1 MVLREL
7 GVLTA
12 LSGRKGKVYQSLLKG
27 GGRHSKQGEALEL
40 MSYFKQRCSRGPK
53 SRDLQSVTGK
63 NKTQE
68 D

>member
-27 GGRHSKQGEALEL
+27 GGRHRK
-40 MSYFKQRCSRGPK
+40 YKI
-53 SRDLQSVTGK
+53 SVS
-63 NKTQE
+63 
-68 D
+68 